1 MKKTILA
8 ICAVAAGLVTSSCS
22 ADLLDL
28 TNPNALVAEN
38 SWNTQKDVEAGLVG
52 V

>member
-1 MKKTILA
+1 MKKIVLASLILS
-8 ICAVAAGLVTSSCS
+8 AGLLAASCS
-22 ADLLDL
+22 KDLLDQ

-38 SWNTQKDVEAGLVG
+38 SWNTQADVEAGLVG